1 MASTTE
7 SDRNVPVSGGVKA
20 PALYQGFD
28 GQYIDGSWRPGK
40 HGGVRV
46 DTDPYSGATLA
57 EMVMANQCDLD
68 EAYHAAAQA
77 QVSWAARLPAERAAV
92 LLLSASIMEARRC
105 EIVDWLIRESGST
118 RVKAE
123 LEWQFVHAVTLETAS
138 FPHRVEGSILT
149 IYASRKE
156 SMPYR
161 HQIGVIGGIHP

>member
-1 MASTTE
+1 MASTTK
-7 SDRNVPVSGGVKA
+7 SGRDVTASGQSGAKA

-28 GQYIDGSWRPGK
+28 GQCIDGSWRPGK

-68 EAYHAAAQA
+68 EAYHAAAKA

-92 LLLSASIMEARRC
+92 MLRSASIMEARHG

-123 LEWQFVHAVTLETAS
+123 LEWQFVHAVTLEAAS
-138 FPHRVEGSILT
+138 FPHRVEGRLH
-149 IYASRKE
+149 AKGHARLRQDG
-156 SMPYR
+156 P
-161 HQIGVIGGIHP
+161 